1 LVTPA
6 DPNIQSSAAVDNLVD
21 AFRKGF
27 LTQEDVVSRVGNEA
41 QAKNKALLQQLGEY
55 VSPDA
60 IQARHNEIT
69 LSDPATEAKRWEI
82 ERSKWNT
89 VFNGGVDAFQQY
101 GPWFGHSVVPTKA
114 DGTPDFQAM
123 GKMGQGFK
131 APVYMA
137 ELAQQG
143 LTPDPARTQET
154 QDASGKKGK
163 KIFNKFGVDIT
174 AGSPGESYYR
184 SLMSTLPGRTP
195 PGQTP
200 NPTANPEKGVPIPG
214 HGEVSPSGAPIS
226 SYDPNLGAVTKSG
239 MDIGET
245 REKILDKNNSFK
257 IWEGNK
263 GNIDAFHNIVN
274 TINETKDS
282 TDSESVQRRLEAE
295 RGLIYTLSELQQNQ
309 AQGAIPRSVI
319 TDWEHIVANPNLS
332 DRVKSLIGKV
342 TGNNPLTDNQI
353 ESLIALGNN
362 QIAGKSSAV
371 LSALKL
377 AKKQNPDSL
386 TDDEEELLNTGG
398 MSEIHGTRAAGL
410 RQLQQG
416 GESGAKGGVAVP
428 TKTVSRGAPI
438 PKDKVIVTKQGR
450 LKSLGDGTFMP
461 LP

>member
-1 LVTPA
+1 
-6 DPNIQSSAAVDNLVD
+6 
-21 AFRKGF
+21 
-27 LTQEDVVSRVGNEA
+27 
-41 QAKNKALLQQLGEY
+41 LGEY